1 MQGLTTAVTT
11 LRSPMTLAF
20 LMAKPIPTHPN
31 MFILLRPVLR
41 GDFRR
46 PWWSGVSETWTVFLL
61 LMQFWRDFGL
71 TRSKGKLIRQLVL
84 FLVMLVVLLTLLR
97 SPPRL
102 LRSPPRLF

>member
-1 MQGLTTAVTT
+1 
-11 LRSPMTLAF
+11 MTLAF